1 MPEDNRELRRR
12 RRKRCLMYLLLLAV
26 FKIGIILLL
35 TLTLMRIRTP
45 KFRVSS
51 AAFGAFTY
59 SAAADPSF
67 DITLYAELAV
77 KNTNFGRYKF
87 DSTTVYFSYDGADVG
102 SALVPGWTAR
112 ARSTRKIRVQV
123 VIEIFHPKPKPID
136 DTRRRMKV
144 ELSSAGLADRVQVK
158 RDLEAGVL
166 PLNSRAAVNGEVEVL
181 RVFKRKKTAEM
192 DCFLAINLVERSTG
206 YLSCQ

>member
-1 MPEDNRELRRR
+1 MAEGNEHGHESGAGTESRELRRR
-12 RRKRCLMYLLLLAV
+12 KRKRCLIYLLLLAV

-35 TLTLMRIRTP
+35 TLTVMRTRSP

-51 AAFGAFTY
+51 AEFGAFTY
-59 SAAADPSF
+59 SSSSAAAGPSF

-87 DSTTVYFSYDGADVG
+87 DSTTVYFSYNGAVVG
-102 SALVPGWTAR
+102 SASVPGWSAR
-112 ARSTRKIRVQV
+112 ARSTRRIRVQ
-123 VIEIFHPKPKPID
+123 
-136 DTRRRMKV
+136 V

-158 RDLEAGVL
+158 SDLEAGVL
-166 PLNSRAAVNGEVEVL
+166 PLNSRAALEGKVEVL
-181 RVFKRKKTAEM
+181 QVFKRRKTAEM
-192 DCFLAINLVERSTG
+192 DCFLAINLVQRSIA

>member
-1 MPEDNRELRRR
+1 MAEVNEHGDNRELRRR
-12 RRKRCLMYLLLLAV
+12 RRKRCLIYLLLLAV

-35 TLTLMRIRTP
+35 TLTLMRTRTP

-59 SAAADPSF
+59 SDADPSF

-77 KNTNFGRYKF
+77 KNTNFGRYNF
-87 DSTTVYFSYDGADVG
+87 DSTTVYFSYDGAVVG
-102 SALVPGWTAR
+102 SAL
-112 ARSTRKIRVQV
+112 
-123 VIEIFHPKPKPID
+123 
-136 DTRRRMKV
+136 V

-158 RDLEAGVL
+158 SDLEGGVL
-166 PLNSRAAVNGEVEVL
+166 PLNSRAALTGEVEVL
-181 RVFKRKKTAEM
+181 RVFERKKTAEM
-192 DCFLAINLVERSTG
+192 DCFLAINLVQRSVG

>member
-1 MPEDNRELRRR
+1 MAEVNEHGDNRELRRR
-12 RRKRCLMYLLLLAV
+12 RRKRCLIYLLLLAV

-35 TLTLMRIRTP
+35 TLTLMRTRTP

-59 SAAADPSF
+59 SDADPSF

-77 KNTNFGRYKF
+77 KNTNFGRYNF
-87 DSTTVYFSYDGADVG
+87 DSTTVYFSYDGAVVG

-123 VIEIFHPKPKPID
+123 
-136 DTRRRMKV
+136 

-158 RDLEAGVL
+158 SDLEGGVL
-166 PLNSRAAVNGEVEVL
+166 PLNSRAALTGEVEVL
-181 RVFKRKKTAEM
+181 RVFERKKTAEM
-192 DCFLAINLVERSTG
+192 DCFLAINLVQRSVG

>member
-102 SALVPGWTAR
+102 SAL
-112 ARSTRKIRVQV
+112 
-123 VIEIFHPKPKPID
+123 
-136 DTRRRMKV
+136 
-144 ELSSAGLADRVQVK
+144 LSSAGLADRVQVK